1 MSLPCSIIL
10 NAPWLTIDFPKPL
23 QVLSWAIDRPG
34 LVEADR
40 LVWREVKNKDL
51 PVDLDVRKWLL
62 QQLEAQQLDNAVTML
77 TSRTIE
83 RYVVREATVE
93 DIHAL
98 CVVTVG
104 LSNAERVGKRVDR
117 TGKDWGTIN
126 VAVVLDAGLTE
137 AAMLEAMSIAT
148 EARTAAICDA
158 HYTIATGHATG
169 TGTDCIAI
177 AAPKGDNCFAGLHTA
192 IGEAIGKSVYDAIQ
206 SAVSDWI
213 IEDKQHDYVRQSYA
227 E

>member
-1 MSLPCSIIL
+1 MSLPCAIKL
-10 NAPWLTIDFPKPL
+10 NAPWLTIDFPEPL

-34 LVEADR
+34 FVEAER

-51 PVDLDVRKWLL
+51 PIDLDVRKWLL
-62 QQLEAQQLDNAVTML
+62 QQLDEKHITKAVTLL

-83 RYVVREATVE
+83 KYVVKHATIEGVT
-93 DIHAL
+93 AL
-98 CVVTVG
+98 SVVTAG

-117 TGKDWGTIN
+117 SGKDWGTIN
-126 VAVVLDAGLTE
+126 VAVVLDAGLTQ

-148 EARTAAICDA
+148 EARTAAMCDA
-158 HYTIATGHATG
+158 RYKIATGYATG

-177 AAPKGDNCFAGLHTA
+177 AAPEGDTCFAGLHTA
-192 IGEAIGKSVYDAIQ
+192 IGEAIGKTVYDAI
-206 SAVSDWI
+206 SHAVSDWM
-213 IEDKQHDYVRQSYA
+213 IEDKRHDYVSQSYA